1 MLKLGPI
8 AYFNHNLLK
17 WDEDVVL
24 MKEPGH
30 FLGKPYLSKK
40 DMQEVQI
47 NTVYPGFTKESTDRI
62 IKILH
67 STYKRD
73 GIGKVSSNTTQ

>member
-1 MLKLGPI
+1 MLTNKNFDTDIGYHIFIGRDLMLKLGPI

-17 WDEDVVL
+17 WDENVVL
-24 MKEPGH
+24 MKEPGN

-47 NTVYPGFTKESTDRI
+47 NTVYPGV
-62 IKILH
+62 H
-67 STYKRD
+67 
-73 GIGKVSSNTTQ
+73 